1 MISFIK
7 GVIVDIEEDKVV
19 VECNNIGYNIFVPS
33 SVINKAGNIGSNIKL
48 HTYLSV
54 REDAMTLFGFLTK
67 EELKLFKQM
76 IGVSGIGPKGA
87 LGILSTLSVESLRL
101 AIVAGD
107 SKAISKSP
115 GIGAKTASKL
125 ILELKDKIDISTG
138 IDDEEADIIANNIDT
153 DIQGDA
159 VDALIV
165 LGYSASQSFA
175 AVKEACKNNNDVTDV
190 SDLIKI
196 ALKNI

>member
-1 MISFIK
+1 
-7 GVIVDIEEDKVV
+7 
-19 VECNNIGYNIFVPS
+19 
-33 SVINKAGNIGSNIKL
+33 
-48 HTYLSV
+48 
-54 REDAMTLFGFLTK
+54 
-67 EELKLFKQM
+67 M